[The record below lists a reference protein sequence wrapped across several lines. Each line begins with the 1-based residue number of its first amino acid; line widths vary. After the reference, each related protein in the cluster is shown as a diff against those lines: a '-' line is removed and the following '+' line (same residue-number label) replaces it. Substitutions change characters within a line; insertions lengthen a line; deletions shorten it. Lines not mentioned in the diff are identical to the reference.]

1 MCVCV
6 CVCVICIQ
14 GPKRP
19 EDLETQVGFYSCFF
33 CSFVLFC
40 FVLFCFLDKV
50 CLFTPGF
57 PKTHSVDHGGLKLRN
72 SSAYA
77 PNPQMLRLKTCSLTA
92 WH

>member
-14 GPKRP
+14 NPKRP

-33 CSFVLFC
+33 FCSFVC

-57 PKTHSVDHGGLKLRN
+57 PKTHSVDQGGLKLRN
-72 SSAYA
+72 SPAYA
-77 PNPQMLRLKTCSLTA
+77 PTPQMLGLKTCSHTA
-92 WH
+92 

>member
-6 CVCVICIQ
+6 CDMYSES
-14 GPKRP
+14 K
-19 EDLETQVGFYSCFF
+19 ETRRLRDTSRFLFLFF
-33 CSFVLFC
+33 FVLLFC

-72 SSAYA
+72 SPAYA
-77 PNPQMLRLKTCSLTA
+77 PTPQMLGLKTCSHTA
-92 WH
+92 